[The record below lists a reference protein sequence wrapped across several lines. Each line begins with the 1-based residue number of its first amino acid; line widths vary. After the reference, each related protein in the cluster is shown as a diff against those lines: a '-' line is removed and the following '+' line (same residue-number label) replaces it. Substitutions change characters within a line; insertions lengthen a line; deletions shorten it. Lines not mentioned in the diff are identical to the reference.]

1 MRRTRGQEIKRL
13 QKKLIPVNLIV
24 CILCI
29 VAVLSLFFMPVVKI
43 NLAALV
49 GDKTLRA
56 MIADIA
62 VEKVNAYI
70 EQAGDS
76 LDGSLG
82 GNGGAENG
90 GEQNNATSLLRGRRT
105 ARAMLPTA
113 GRLTAVMTV
122 LRTARVRM
130 TVLRT
135 ARTGRARE
143 AYPLRIC

>member
-29 VAVLSLFFMPVVKI
+29 VAALSLFFMPVVKI
-43 NLAALV
+43 NLATIV

-90 GEQNNATSLLRGRRT
+90 GEQNNGDEPAART
-105 ARAMLPTA
+105 ADGA
-113 GRLTAVMTV
+113 G
-122 LRTARVRM
+122 
-130 TVLRT
+130 
-135 ARTGRARE
+135 G
-143 AYPLRIC
+143 

>member
-90 GEQNNATSLLRGRRT
+90 GEQNNGDEPAART
-105 ARAMLPTA
+105 ADGAGDASDGGAVDGGNDGTA
-113 GRLTAVMTV
+113 DGSGENDGTADGTDGESEGS
-122 LRTARVRM
+122 A
-130 TVLRT
+130 
-135 ARTGRARE
+135 
-143 AYPLRIC
+143 LRIC